1 MDDNSSLVGVTPG
14 ELRGGRGGGR
24 GGRKF
29 PVPWVS
35 NIDCCR
41 PPGKVGRFVC
51 LTHLQISENKQLA
64 SNANGSISHTR
75 TQMCTFTS
83 CSSYLA

>member
-1 MDDNSSLVGVTPG
+1 VGENPSLGGVTPG
-14 ELRGGRGGGR
+14 ELRGDRGGGR
-24 GGRKF
+24 GRRKF

-51 LTHLQISENKQLA
+51 LTHLLRYGHRLVFSADRETRCTALNP
-64 SNANGSISHTR
+64 GS
-75 TQMCTFTS
+75 
-83 CSSYLA
+83 AP

>member
-1 MDDNSSLVGVTPG
+1 VGENPSLGGVTPG
-14 ELRGGRGGGR
+14 ELRGDRGGGR
-24 GGRKF
+24 GRRKF

-51 LTHLQISENKQLA
+51 LTHLNISERT
-64 SNANGSISHTR
+64 SNWQAMHAYQRINFSIHH
-75 TQMCTFTS
+75 
-83 CSSYLA
+83 